1 MWRVFSKYLPFRYFL
16 LFFSLK
22 VFFLNNE
29 MNNNEFEN
37 EEVIVETAVAIEEDA
52 KPKMDWKKE
61 LWDWVKAIAIAFV
74 VAYLLKSFVLT
85 LAKVQG
91 PSMEPTLQNADR
103 LYVNKLFYTPEK
115 GDVVIVESEDTNE
128 RFWIKRV
135 IATEG
140 DTLYIDFSSGDVYV
154 NDEIIDEPYI
164 KEKTALV
171 GTYISNLMSSGNYS
185 RENPIVLGK
194 DEVFVMGDNRN
205 NSRDSRFEGPFKE
218 EDVVGHAV
226 FRFWPLNTMGCT
238 DHDFEEK

>member
-1 MWRVFSKYLPFRYFL
+1 
-16 LFFSLK
+16 
-22 VFFLNNE
+22 
-29 MNNNEFEN
+29 MNNNDFEK
-37 EEVIVETAVAIEEDA
+37 EEVFVEMAEEA
-52 KPKMDWKKE
+52 KEENSAPKTDWKKE

-74 VAYLLKSFVLT
+74 VAYLLKTFVLT

-91 PSMEPTLQNADR
+91 PSMEPTLQSADR

-115 GDVVIVESEDTNE
+115 GDVVIVESDDMNE

-140 DTLYIDFSSGDVYV
+140 DTLYIDFSTGDVYV

-171 GTYISNLMSSGNYS
+171 GAYISNLISRGEYS
-185 RENPIVLGK
+185 RENPIVLGEN
-194 DEVFVMGDNRN
+194 EVFVMGDNRN

-218 EDVVGHAV
+218 EDIVGHAV
-226 FRFWPLNTMGCT
+226 FRFWPLNTMGCK